1 MPHRINSLCF
11 ALLSLCLGAQIAWAQ
26 TPSSRP
32 ATGSTRPPAKKSS
45 IPATEEAVPRST
57 LPRIAREP
65 AGRAGIHDEPAE
77 TTDPGIAPIQAGPRQ
92 FGPQQRAMQGPAPRQ
107 LVAEDGEKP
116 QVIFKPISE
125 EMKAVLLDWEN
136 NTKNITS
143 LSCPITRFEFDIVF
157 ATETRSVGKVYFQN
171 PDMGRIDFSPA
182 DKTLLA
188 KTAGRVDEQ
197 GRPFKVIAGP
207 ESKWICTGKKIYILD
222 MLSKQYD
229 TVEIPPQNQGQ
240 NISRSPLPFI
250 FGMKAE
256 DAMRRFHM
264 KFGEFHN
271 PDGTLVDKTGKKLR
285 PGIHIV
291 ANPKLLNEAKEYREA
306 HVILDPA
313 TFLPM
318 NLRTIDP
325 AGNKETVYSFDQ
337 SALKVGV
344 KWGLTNPF
352 RDPILPGWT
361 EMKHGNADPQPPIR
375 QTQNTMK

>member
-11 ALLSLCLGAQIAWAQ
+11 AWLSLCLGAHIAWAQ
-26 TPSSRP
+26 APGPRP
-32 ATGSTRPPAKKSS
+32 ATGGARPAAKKSS
-45 IPATEEAVPRST
+45 IPVTEEAPPRST
-57 LPRIAREP
+57 LPRIARDP
-65 AGRAGIHDEPAE
+65 AGRVGIPDESAE
-77 TTDPGIAPIQAGPRQ
+77 MADPDIAPVQAGPRQ
-92 FGPQQRAMQGPAPRQ
+92 FGPQQRAMQGPAPQ
-107 LVAEDGEKP
+107 QPAEEDGEDP
-116 QVIFKPISE
+116 QVIFKPITE
-125 EMKAVLLDWEN
+125 EMKAVLIEWEEK
-136 NTKNITS
+136 TKEITS

-157 ATETRSVGKVYFQN
+157 AKETRSVGKVYFQN

-188 KTAGRVDEQ
+188 KDAGRVDAQ

-264 KFGEFHN
+264 KFGEFNN
-271 PDGTLVDKTGKKLR
+271 PDGTLVGKSGKKLR
-285 PGIHIV
+285 TAIHIV
-291 ANPKLLNEAKEYREA
+291 ANPKMLNEGREYREA

-318 NLRTIDP
+318 NLRTLDP

-361 EMKHGNADPQPPIR
+361 EMKHGNADPQSPIR

>member
-1 MPHRINSLCF
+1 MPHRINSLF
-11 ALLSLCLGAQIAWAQ
+11 IALLSLCLGAQVAWAQ
-26 TPSSRP
+26 FPGPRPS
-32 ATGSTRPPAKKSS
+32 TGSTRPPAKKSS
-45 IPATEEAVPRST
+45 IPATEEAPPRST

-65 AGRAGIHDEPAE
+65 AGRAGIPDEPAE
-77 TTDPGIAPIQAGPRQ
+77 TTDPGIAPHQL
-92 FGPQQRAMQGPAPRQ
+92 GPQQRAMQGPDPRQ
-107 LVAEDGEKP
+107 PAEEGAGP
-116 QVIFKPISE
+116 QVIFKPITE
-125 EMKAVLLDWEN
+125 EMKAVLLDWEDK
-136 NTKNITS
+136 TKDITS

-157 ATETRSVGKVYFQN
+157 AKETRSVGKVYFEN

-188 KTAGRVDEQ
+188 KPAGRSNAQ
-197 GRPFKVIAGP
+197 GPFKVIAGP

-229 TVEIPPQNQGQ
+229 TIEIPPQNQGQ

-264 KFGEFHN
+264 RFGDFNN
-271 PDGTLVDKTGKKLR
+271 PDGTLVGKGGKKLR
-285 PGIHIV
+285 ACIHIV
-291 ANPKLLNEAKEYREA
+291 ANPKMLNEAKEYREA
-306 HVILDPA
+306 EVILDPA

-318 NLRTIDP
+318 NLRTQDP

-344 KWGLTNPF
+344 KWGLNPF

-375 QTQNTMK
+375 QAQNTMK